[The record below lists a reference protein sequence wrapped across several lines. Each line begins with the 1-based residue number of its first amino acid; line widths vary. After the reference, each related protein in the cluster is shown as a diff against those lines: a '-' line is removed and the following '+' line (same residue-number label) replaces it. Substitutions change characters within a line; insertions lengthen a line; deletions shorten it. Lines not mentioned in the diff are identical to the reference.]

1 MNREQAIALQ
11 IRLEGG
17 YSDDPNDPGG
27 ATKYGITQTTLD
39 AVRGRDL
46 VAGLPAKV
54 RDLTPDQA
62 AAIYRTTDWAEIRG
76 DELPET
82 LAPLVLNVAVNM
94 GEPEAVKL
102 LQECLGF
109 VNPDG
114 IMGPATLG
122 RVHVWRSFYLPTQT
136 LAEEYAARVGVRYAS
151 LYAHEAGF
159 ELGWLR
165 RLFRVYT
172 LSLGLP

>member
-1 MNREQAIALQ
+1 MNRDQAIGLM

-17 YSDDPNDPGG
+17 FVDNPRDPGG
-27 ATKYGITQTTLD
+27 ATNHGITQTTLD

-46 VAGLPAKV
+46 VPGLPLKV

-62 AAIYRTTDWAEIRG
+62 AAVYRTVEWAEIHG
-76 DELPET
+76 DELPAT
-82 LAPLVLNVAVNM
+82 LAPLVLNTAVNM

-109 VNPDG
+109 VNPTG
-114 IMGPATLG
+114 FLGPETLG
-122 RVHVWRSFYLPTQT
+122 RVHGWRSPYLPEQT
-136 LAEEYAARVGVRYAS
+136 LAEEYAAHVGVRYAS
-151 LYAHEAGF
+151 LYAREGTF

-172 LSLGLP
+172 LALGLS